1 MMPPQC
7 CVGVKWRERVR
18 RTRVSSRDIPRP
30 DVRSTAKKRSGT
42 MMRAAVA
49 LADEQRFVFNDG
61 FLWVDKPAATLE
73 S

>member
-1 MMPPQC
+1 
-7 CVGVKWRERVR
+7 
-18 RTRVSSRDIPRP
+18 
-30 DVRSTAKKRSGT
+30 